1 MVNQKWFFYPWG
13 ASMATPAPP
22 LTSPWPRF
30 YRLVKDRFRV
40 SFKCT
45 QRNIHPLFQ
54 ILIAILEINSKS
66 SFSYP
71 MGPPHDPPRDPPR
84 SPKRC
89 YNERTFLECP
99 FMTRKKIQRLR
110 QLWTKLRKYLVFF
123 TIFIIFGDF
132 LENTLIWP
140 LDPLG
145 PGLGPIFPFIVHKNP
160 PPGCIISRGT
170 LRQMRVLT
178 HFLSGI
184 AAFFKAEL
192 AFWFF

>member
-1 MVNQKWFFYPWG
+1 MLLW
-13 ASMATPAPP
+13 PP
-22 LTSPWPRF
+22 LPLPLASPGSLWF
-30 YRLVKDRFRV
+30 RLIKNPFRV
-40 SFKCT
+40 SFRWT
-45 QRNIHPLFQ
+45 QRNIHSLFR
-54 ILIAILEINSKS
+54 ILIAILEITSKS

-71 MGPPHDPPRDPPR
+71 LGPPQDPPRDPPR

-89 YNERTFLECP
+89 FNERTFLECP

-123 TIFIIFGDF
+123 TIFIIFGGF

-145 PGLGPIFPFIVHKNP
+145 PGLGPIFPFIVHTNS

-170 LRQMRVLT
+170 PRQMLVLT
-178 HFLSGI
+178 HFWAL
-184 AAFFKAEL
+184 
-192 AFWFF
+192 